1 MLGRVIP
8 SSPNQF
14 GGKEEVAF
22 SFEQGLGHE
31 PDTVTL
37 PVRHRPRVCLVI
49 RRVLAFLPLLG
60 TSILLAWN
68 LVTVPIEFEASSEF
82 FAGLVAFLS
91 ALTFSLVG
99 TYLALRLPHNLVGWV
114 MAAYGFLFTFGVSTE
129 GAATAGVLSPGWA
142 QWVAWVDSWLWALT
156 GGFVTVLLP
165 LLFPDGKLPS
175 RRWSWVPPT
184 MAMAF
189 ILLFVA
195 NAFNPISTGP
205 ISNPLGQ
212 PGWEKSLDAVGLVG
226 VILFIACIVAGAAA
240 VITRFRRSRGIVRRQ
255 MTVFTFSA
263 IALVVGTGVT
273 FTTYEL
279 GMVTLA
285 NLVLATVSL
294 SVPLAIGM
302 AVLRYRLYEFGRIFK
317 RTVTYSIVAAVLLG
331 VYALAVVGLQALLGS
346 EDSLSV
352 AGSTL
357 AAAALFNPVR
367 RQVQAF
373 VESHFD
379 RARYDAS
386 LVVDEFS
393 TRMLQEV
400 DLDRLNADLVGV
412 VDRTLRPAGL
422 SLWLKAS

>member
-1 MLGRVIP
+1 
-8 SSPNQF
+8 
-14 GGKEEVAF
+14 
-22 SFEQGLGHE
+22 
-31 PDTVTL
+31 
-37 PVRHRPRVCLVI
+37 
-49 RRVLAFLPLLG
+49 
-60 TSILLAWN
+60 
-68 LVTVPIEFEASSEF
+68 
-82 FAGLVAFLS
+82 
-91 ALTFSLVG
+91 
-99 TYLALRLPHNLVGWV
+99 
-114 MAAYGFLFTFGVSTE
+114 
-129 GAATAGVLSPGWA
+129 
-142 QWVAWVDSWLWALT
+142 
-156 GGFVTVLLP
+156 
-165 LLFPDGKLPS
+165 
-175 RRWSWVPPT
+175 
-184 MAMAF
+184 
-189 ILLFVA
+189 
-195 NAFNPISTGP
+195 
-205 ISNPLGQ
+205 
-212 PGWEKSLDAVGLVG
+212 
-226 VILFIACIVAGAAA
+226 
-240 VITRFRRSRGIVRRQ
+240 

-379 RARYDAS
+379 RARYNAS